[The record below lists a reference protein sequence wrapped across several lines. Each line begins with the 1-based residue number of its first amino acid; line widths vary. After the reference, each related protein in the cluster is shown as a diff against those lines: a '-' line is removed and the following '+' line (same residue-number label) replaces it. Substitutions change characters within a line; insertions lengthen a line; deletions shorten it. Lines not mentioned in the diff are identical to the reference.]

1 MRGGSWNNNAKN
13 CIVGIRNNDN
23 PDNSND
29 NLGFRVAMSKN

>member
-1 MRGGSWNNNAKN
+1 M
-13 CIVGIRNNDN
+13 VGIRNNDN